1 MSAVI
6 GFIVGNYDTHFKC
19 TRRKL
24 DVAEA
29 HQPPAVIWS
38 PVCLRDGP
46 VLLRQFIS
54 PLHLWLAPGL
64 GMQPLST
71 HPKNAPT
78 SNVKSAQSPG
88 VFFSRQEG
96 GWKGTVGEKQMDFQR
111 EINTAVVG
119 VRVFAADMGRLCRH
133 NGKWSASVA
142 LITPVA
148 PMPPSGNE
156 MGNSLRR

>member
-6 GFIVGNYDTHFKC
+6 GFIVGNYDPRFKF

-38 PVCLRDGP
+38 PGCLRDSP
-46 VLLRQFIS
+46 VMLRQFIS

-64 GMQPLST
+64 GMQPLPT
-71 HPKNAPT
+71 HPENAPT

-88 VFFSRQEG
+88 VFFLDKRG
-96 GWKGTVGEKQMDFQR
+96 
-111 EINTAVVG
+111 A
-119 VRVFAADMGRLCRH
+119 
-133 NGKWSASVA
+133 GKAQ
-142 LITPVA
+142 
-148 PMPPSGNE
+148 
-156 MGNSLRR
+156 

>member
-6 GFIVGNYDTHFKC
+6 GFIVGNYDAHFKF

-46 VLLRQFIS
+46 VMLRRFIIR
-54 PLHLWLAPGL
+54 LCLAPGL
-64 GMQPLST
+64 GMQLLST
-71 HPKNAPT
+71 HPKNVPT

-88 VFFSRQEG
+88 VFYLDK
-96 GWKGTVGEKQMDFQR
+96 KGT
-111 EINTAVVG
+111 
-119 VRVFAADMGRLCRH
+119 
-133 NGKWSASVA
+133 GKAQ
-142 LITPVA
+142 
-148 PMPPSGNE
+148 
-156 MGNSLRR
+156 